1 MKRYLLSTFTIAAA
15 ALLVTSCNDEM
26 DNGLKTGDDGTVT
39 FTAQLPSEMGTRAF
53 ADGLTAKHLQ
63 YAVYEA
69 GQSTPLK
76 VFGDETTVVGEAE
89 MVDLKKSV
97 TLKLTSGK
105 SYDVIFWA
113 DATTDSPYTFN
124 PASQEVSVDY
134 SKVNN
139 NSDNCDAFFKKE
151 TITVSGNQSVD
162 VKLTRPFAQVNIGT
176 DDFDAAKASGLEVTQ
191 TEVVAKAFATLNLAT
206 GEVSDE
212 ADRTFTMKAIPTA
225 SDGEF
230 PVAGGYKYLSMDYLL
245 VGADKATV
253 DVAFN
258 YGGPQSRTFTNVPV
272 QRNYRTN
279 IYGSLL
285 TNTTDFNV
293 VIEPAFSGE
302 FAHEVV
308 SVSTFAALKAAATAG
323 GDVKLES
330 AIDFTQVVTVDN
342 NKTLTVDLNKQ
353 NVANAADLWDNPS
366 VPNSWSLFSVRGT
379 DSKLT
384 LSGDGDVIAKANDC
398 YAIDV
403 QGGGHLVIEG
413 GHYNGNIHAV
423 YVLEGV
429 AEIKGGTFEVQQK
442 YPDAEKADEFVL
454 NCLDE
459 NRKNG
464 TAKIIVT
471 GGTFIGFNPG
481 DCKAEGNG
489 TNFVAPGYASIPN
502 GTAADGRTIWKVV
515 PTVEATT
522 EAELEGSFKRG
533 SVTAISSNISTAT
546 ITTCHSKSNLV
557 FKNGSVLKLEPTET
571 GSLYTLSVRKN
582 SNLTISGNGSII
594 APVLINPNPTTSQ
607 AAAIEVGVQAN
618 SGTVNIYDNV
628 TLEGNSG
635 AAGSYALRLVNGTA
649 NIYGGHFKT
658 AGGLNGDSEC
668 IYLQSIKPYREA
680 YRQCNL
686 NIYGGVFETTGD
698 AKYLIN
704 CKDEP
709 YKDGKC
715 AIKIM
720 GGIFVG
726 FNPADNTAEGAHTNF
741 VASGYKSVETTYN
754 GKQAWKVVKE

>member
-26 DNGLKTGDDGTVT
+26 DNGLKTGDEGTVT

-89 MVDLKKSV
+89 MNNLKQTVS
-97 TLKLTSGK
+97 LKLTTGK
-105 SYDVIFWA
+105 TYDVIFWA
-113 DATTDSPYTFN
+113 ADNSAKKPYTFDPLTQTVKIKYTN
-124 PASQEVSVDY
+124 VY
-134 SKVNN
+134 SNN
-139 NSDNCDAFFKKE
+139 DICDAFFKKE
-151 TITVSGNQSVD
+151 TITVSGNQNVD

-176 DDFDAAKASGLEVTQ
+176 DDFDAATIAGLNLTQ
-191 TEVVAKAFATLNLAT
+191 TQVKATAGDILNLAT
-206 GEVSDE
+206 GKMEGTE
-212 ADRTFTMKAIPTA
+212 ATRTFKMKAIPTA
-225 SDGEF
+225 DDGAF
-230 PVAGGYKYLSMDYLL
+230 PVAGYKYLLMAYIPISDT
-245 VGADKATV
+245 KETV
-253 DVAFN
+253 DMTFGYN
-258 YGGPQSRTFTNVPV
+258 GKSTFRSFTNVPL

-285 TNTTDFNV
+285 TNSVDFNV

-308 SVSTFAALKAAATAG
+308 SASTFAALKAAVANG
-323 GDVKLES
+323 QS
-330 AIDFTQVVTVDN
+330 VDAE
-342 NKTLTVDLNKQ
+342 KTLVLSGGQSETLNLGDLSISNK
-353 NVANAADLWDNPS
+353 NNIWS
-366 VPNSWSLFSVRGT
+366 VSDSDWSLLSVREN
-379 DSKLT
+379 SSLT
-384 LSGDGDVIAKANDC
+384 ITSGAYIAKANDC
-398 YAIDV
+398 YAVDV
-403 QGGGHLVIEG
+403 QDGGHLVIED
-413 GHYNGNIHAV
+413 GHFNGNVHAV
-423 YVLEGV
+423 YVYEGV

-442 YPDAEKADEFVL
+442 YSDADKADEFVL
-454 NCLDE
+454 NCYDA

-522 EAELEGSFKRG
+522 GAELEGSFKRG
-533 SVTAISSNISTAT
+533 SVTTIGTNISAT
-546 ITTCHSKSNLV
+546 ETIVCKTKSNLV
-557 FKNGSVLKLEPTET
+557 LKNGSVLKVEPTRIAQN
-571 GSLYTLSVRKN
+571 YTLGAHGG
-582 SNLTISGNGSII
+582 SNLSISGNGSII
-594 APVLINPNPTTSQ
+594 APVLPNPTTSQ
-607 AAAIEVGVQAN
+607 ASAIEVGSASK

-628 TLEGNSG
+628 TFEGNSG
-635 AAGSYALRLVNGTA
+635 AAGSYALRLINGTA

-658 AGGLNGDSEC
+658 AGGSSGNAEC
-668 IYLQSIKPYREA
+668 IYVQSAQPSRGAA
-680 YRQCNL
+680 YNQCNL

-741 VASGYKSVETTYN
+741 VAPGYKSVETTYN

>member
-26 DNGLKTGDDGTVT
+26 DNGLKTGDEGTVT

-89 MVDLKKSV
+89 MVNLKKSV

-206 GEVSDE
+206 GEVADE

-293 VIEPAFSGE
+293 VIEPAFATTNYNLGALYTASQIGGAVTLSDNVD
-302 FAHEVV
+302 FDRTIAVQPGKTM
-308 SVSTFAALKAAATAG
+308 SVNLNGKT
-323 GDVKLES
+323 VKN
-330 AIDFTQVVTVDN
+330 TT
-342 NKTLTVDLNKQ
+342 
-353 NVANAADLWDNPS
+353 DLWENPS

-423 YVLEGV
+423 YVTEGV

-459 NRKNG
+459 NYKNG

-489 TNFVAPGYASIPN
+489 TNFVAPGYASIAN

-515 PTVEATT
+515 PAVEATT

-546 ITTCHSKSNLV
+546 ITTCNSKSNLV

-571 GSLYTLSVRKN
+571 GDLYTLSVRKN

-594 APVLINPNPTTSQ
+594 APVLISPNPTTSQ
-607 AAAIEVGVQAN
+607 AAAIEVGVQAY
-618 SGTVNIYDNV
+618 SGIVNIYDNV

-668 IYLQSIKPYREA
+668 IYLQSIKPWRGT

-686 NIYGGVFETTGD
+686 NIYGGIFETTGD

>member
-26 DNGLKTGDDGTVT
+26 DNGLKTGDEGTVT

-69 GQSTPLK
+69 GQSTPLP

-89 MVDLKKSV
+89 MNNLKQTVS
-97 TLKLTSGK
+97 LKLTTGK
-105 SYDVIFWA
+105 TYDVVFWA

-258 YGGPQSRTFTNVPV
+258 YGGPQNRTFTNVPV

-293 VIEPAFSGE
+293 VIEPAFATTNYNLGALYTASQIGGAVTLSDNVD
-302 FAHEVV
+302 FDRTIAVQPGKTM
-308 SVSTFAALKAAATAG
+308 SVNLNGKT
-323 GDVKLES
+323 VKN
-330 AIDFTQVVTVDN
+330 TT
-342 NKTLTVDLNKQ
+342 
-353 NVANAADLWDNPS
+353 DLWENPS

-423 YVLEGV
+423 YVTEGV

-459 NRKNG
+459 NYKNG

-489 TNFVAPGYASIPN
+489 TNFVAPGYASIAN

-515 PTVEATT
+515 PAVEATT

-533 SVTAISSNISTAT
+533 SVTAISSNINTAT

-594 APVLINPNPTTSQ
+594 APVLISPNPTTSQ
-607 AAAIEVGVQAN
+607 AAAIEVGVQAY
-618 SGTVNIYDNV
+618 SGIVNIYDNV

-668 IYLQSIKPYREA
+668 IYLQSIKPWRGT

-686 NIYGGVFETTGD
+686 NIYGGIFETTGD

>member
-26 DNGLKTGDDGTVT
+26 DNGLKTGDEGTVT

-69 GQSTPLK
+69 GQSTPLP

-89 MVDLKKSV
+89 MNNLKQTVS
-97 TLKLTSGK
+97 LKLTTGK
-105 SYDVIFWA
+105 TYDVIFWA

-206 GEVSDE
+206 GEVADE

-293 VIEPAFSGE
+293 VIEPAFATTNYNLGALYTASQIGGAVTLSDNVD
-302 FAHEVV
+302 FDRTIAVQPGKTM
-308 SVSTFAALKAAATAG
+308 SVNLNGKT
-323 GDVKLES
+323 VKN
-330 AIDFTQVVTVDN
+330 TT
-342 NKTLTVDLNKQ
+342 
-353 NVANAADLWDNPS
+353 DLWENPS

-454 NCLDE
+454 NCYDA
-459 NRKNG
+459 NRENG

-489 TNFVAPGYASIPN
+489 TNFVAPGYASIAD

-515 PTVEATT
+515 PAVEATT

-594 APVLINPNPTTSQ
+594 APVLISPNPTTSQ
-607 AAAIEVGVQAN
+607 AAAIEVGVQAY
-618 SGTVNIYDNV
+618 SGIVNIYDNV

-668 IYLQSIKPYREA
+668 IYLQSIKPWRGT

-686 NIYGGVFETTGD
+686 NIYGGIFETTGD

-741 VASGYKSVETTYN
+741 VAPGYKSVETTYN

>member
-89 MVDLKKSV
+89 MVNLKKSV

-206 GEVSDE
+206 GKVSDE
-212 ADRTFTMKAIPTA
+212 ADRTFTMKAIPTT

-258 YGGPQSRTFTNVPV
+258 YGGPQNRTFTNVPV

-353 NVANAADLWDNPS
+353 NVANAADLWDKTPDQ
-366 VPNSWSLFSVRGT
+366 WSLFSVRRGST
-379 DSKLT
+379 MT
-384 LSGDGDVIAKANDC
+384 LKGDGEVIAKANDC
-398 YAIDV
+398 YAVDV
-403 QGGGHLVIEG
+403 QDGGHLVIEG

-423 YVLEGV
+423 YVQKGT

-442 YPDAEKADEFVL
+442 YSAEDPDEYVL
-454 NCLDE
+454 NCYDA
-459 NRKNG
+459 NYING
-464 TAKIIVT
+464 TAKIIVS

-481 DCKAEGNG
+481 NCKAEDKNG
-489 TNFVAPGYASIPN
+489 TNFLAPGYASVAD
-502 GTAADGRTIWKVV
+502 GTTADGRVIYKVIQA
-515 PTVEATT
+515 PTTRSEIIN
-522 EAELEGSFKRG
+522 LLSKDGGSICIGSDYEGGAYLSKDG
-533 SVTAISSNISTAT
+533 VTASFAISNNAVVTPLQKKSQRSTFNIDGTNLNLFGNGKILGPCNVTDSDEGAIWVQGGSTL
-546 ITTCHSKSNLV
+546 N
-557 FKNGSVLKLEPTET
+557 
-571 GSLYTLSVRKN
+571 
-582 SNLTISGNGSII
+582 ISGNLSI
-594 APVLINPNPTTSQ
+594 
-607 AAAIEVGVQAN
+607 EG
-618 SGTVNIYDNV
+618 GTGGHLNACVIIF
-628 TLEGNSG
+628 
-635 AAGSYALRLVNGTA
+635 NGTT
-649 NIYGGHFKT
+649 NIQNGYFHSSIDK
-658 AGGLNGDSEC
+658 NGDSNPC
-668 IYLQSIKPYREA
+668 IILAPIKSPTVTGYSK
-680 YRQCNL
+680 L
-686 NIYGGVFETTGD
+686 NIYGGVFEADGD
-698 AKYLIN
+698 AKFVIN
-704 CKDEP
+704 CQDEDKDRCTV
-709 YKDGKC
+709 KV
-715 AIKIM
+715 M
-720 GGIFVG
+720 GGTFVG
-726 FNPADNTAEGAHTNF
+726 FNPADNTADGAHTNY
-741 VASGYKSVETTYN
+741 VATGYKSVETTYN
-754 GKQAWKVVKE
+754 GKQAWKVVRE

>member
-26 DNGLKTGDDGTVT
+26 DNGLKTGDEGTVT

-89 MVDLKKSV
+89 MVNLKKSV

-206 GEVSDE
+206 GEVADE

-285 TNTTDFNV
+285 TNTTDFNA
-293 VIEPAFSGE
+293 VIEPAFATTNYNLGALYTASQIGGAVTLSDNVD
-302 FAHEVV
+302 FDRTIAVQPGKTM
-308 SVSTFAALKAAATAG
+308 SVNLNGKT
-323 GDVKLES
+323 VKN
-330 AIDFTQVVTVDN
+330 TT
-342 NKTLTVDLNKQ
+342 
-353 NVANAADLWDNPS
+353 DLWENPS

-423 YVLEGV
+423 YVTEGI

-459 NRKNG
+459 NYKNG

-489 TNFVAPGYASIPN
+489 TNFVAPGYASIAN

-515 PTVEATT
+515 PAVEATT

-571 GSLYTLSVRKN
+571 GDLYTLSVRKN

-594 APVLINPNPTTSQ
+594 APVLISPNPTTSQ
-607 AAAIEVGVQAN
+607 AAAIEVGVQAY
-618 SGTVNIYDNV
+618 SGIVNIYDNV

-668 IYLQSIKPYREA
+668 IYLQSIKPWRGT

-686 NIYGGVFETTGD
+686 NIYGGIFETTGD

>member
-26 DNGLKTGDDGTVT
+26 DNGLKTGDEGTVT

-89 MVDLKKSV
+89 MVNLKKSV

-124 PASQEVSVDY
+124 PASREVSVDY

-206 GEVSDE
+206 GEVADE

-258 YGGPQSRTFTNVPV
+258 YGGPQNRTFTNVPV

-330 AIDFTQVVTVDN
+330 AIDFTQAVTVDN

-353 NVANAADLWDNPS
+353 NVANATDLWDKTPDQ
-366 VPNSWSLFSVRGT
+366 WSLFSVRRGST
-379 DSKLT
+379 LT
-384 LSGDGDVIAKANDC
+384 LKGDGEVIAKANDC
-398 YAIDV
+398 YAVDV
-403 QGGGHLVIEG
+403 QDGGHLVIEG

-423 YVLEGV
+423 YVEEGV

-454 NCLDE
+454 NCYDA
-459 NRKNG
+459 NRRNG

-489 TNFVAPGYASIPN
+489 TNFVAPGYASVCESK
-502 GTAADGRTIWKVV
+502 TADGREIWKVIPV
-515 PTVEATT
+515 TRNNIIA
-522 EAELEGSFKRG
+522 ALEKQGAK
-533 SVTAISSNISTAT
+533 VCISNDYQGGAYLSKDDITSTLMLNKAT
-546 ITTCHSKSNLV
+546 ITPIPNKMSTINIEGTNLNVTGTGKFVGPSNSYTTTGAFWVQHSNTLNIDGNISVESGTNSDFNACVIV
-557 FKNGSVLKLEPTET
+557 FN
-571 GSLYTLSVRKN
+571 
-582 SNLTISGNGSII
+582 
-594 APVLINPNPTTSQ
+594 
-607 AAAIEVGVQAN
+607 
-618 SGTVNIYDNV
+618 GTVNISNGYFHSSVSKD
-628 TLEGNSG
+628 
-635 AAGSYALRLVNGTA
+635 GS
-649 NIYGGHFKT
+649 
-658 AGGLNGDSEC
+658 SSPC
-668 IYLQSIKPYREA
+668 IYLFGNTGVA
-680 YRQCNL
+680 YA
-686 NIYGGVFETTGD
+686 NITGGVFEADGD
-698 AKYLIN
+698 AMFIIN
-704 CKDEP
+704 CDDTNKSRCHV
-709 YKDGKC
+709 KV
-715 AIKIM
+715 M
-720 GGIFVG
+720 GGTFVG
-726 FNPADNTAEGAHTNF
+726 FNPADNTADGAHTNY
-741 VASGYKSVETTYN
+741 VAPGYKSVETTYN

>member
-26 DNGLKTGDDGTVT
+26 DNGLKTGDEGTVT

-89 MVDLKKSV
+89 MVNLKKSV

-206 GEVSDE
+206 GEVADE

-258 YGGPQSRTFTNVPV
+258 YGGPQNRTFTNVPV

-293 VIEPAFSGE
+293 VIEPAFATTNYNLGALYTASQIGGAVTLSDNVD
-302 FAHEVV
+302 FDRTIAVQPGKTM
-308 SVSTFAALKAAATAG
+308 SVNLNGKT
-323 GDVKLES
+323 VKN
-330 AIDFTQVVTVDN
+330 TT
-342 NKTLTVDLNKQ
+342 
-353 NVANAADLWDNPS
+353 DLWENPS

-398 YAIDV
+398 YAVDV
-403 QGGGHLVIEG
+403 QDGGHLVIED
-413 GHYNGNIHAV
+413 GHFNGNIHAV

-442 YPDAEKADEFVL
+442 YSDADKADEFVL
-454 NCLDE
+454 NCYDA
-459 NRKNG
+459 NRENG

-515 PTVEATT
+515 PAVEATT
-522 EAELEGSFKRG
+522 GAELEGSFKRG
-533 SVTAISSNISTAT
+533 SVTTIGTNISAT
-546 ITTCHSKSNLV
+546 ETIVCKTKSNLV
-557 FKNGSVLKLEPTET
+557 LKNGSVLKVEPTRNAQNH
-571 GSLYTLSVRKN
+571 TLGAYGG
-582 SNLTISGNGSII
+582 SNLSISGNGSII

-607 AAAIEVGVQAN
+607 ASAIEVGSPSK

-628 TLEGNSG
+628 TFEGNSG
-635 AAGSYALRLVNGTA
+635 AAGSYALRLINGTA

-658 AGGLNGDSEC
+658 AGGSSGNAEC
-668 IYLQSIKPYREA
+668 IYVQSSQPSRGAA

-741 VASGYKSVETTYN
+741 VAPGYKSVETTYN

>member
-1 MKRYLLSTFTIAAA
+1 MKRYLLSSFTIAAA

-26 DNGLKTGDDGTVT
+26 DNGLKTGDEGTVT

-89 MVDLKKSV
+89 MVNLKKSV

-176 DDFDAAKASGLEVTQ
+176 DDFDAAKASGLELTQ

-206 GEVSDE
+206 GEVADE

-293 VIEPAFSGE
+293 VIEPAFATTNYNLGALYTASQIGGAVTLSDNVD
-302 FAHEVV
+302 FDRTIAVQPGKTM
-308 SVSTFAALKAAATAG
+308 SVNLNGKT
-323 GDVKLES
+323 VKN
-330 AIDFTQVVTVDN
+330 TT
-342 NKTLTVDLNKQ
+342 
-353 NVANAADLWDNPS
+353 DLWENPS
-366 VPNSWSLFSVRGT
+366 VPNSWSLFSVRGA

-384 LSGDGDVIAKANDC
+384 LSGDGEVIAKANDC
-398 YAIDV
+398 YAVDV
-403 QGGGHLVIEG
+403 QDGGHLVIED
-413 GHYNGNIHAV
+413 GHFNGNIHAV

-429 AEIKGGTFEVQQK
+429 AEIKGGIFEVQQK

-454 NCLDE
+454 NCYDA
-459 NRKNG
+459 NRENG

-489 TNFVAPGYASIPN
+489 TNFVAPGYASIAN
-502 GTAADGRTIWKVV
+502 GTTADGRTIWKVV
-515 PTVEATT
+515 PAVEATT

-571 GSLYTLSVRKN
+571 GDLYTLSVRKN

-594 APVLINPNPTTSQ
+594 APVLISPNPTTSQ
-607 AAAIEVGVQAN
+607 AAAIEVGVQAY
-618 SGTVNIYDNV
+618 SGIVNIYDNV

-668 IYLQSIKPYREA
+668 IYLQSIKPWRGT

-686 NIYGGVFETTGD
+686 NIYGGIFETTGD

>member
-26 DNGLKTGDDGTVT
+26 DNGLKTGDEGTVT

-69 GQSTPLK
+69 GQSTPLP

-89 MVDLKKSV
+89 MVNLKKSV

-124 PASQEVSVDY
+124 PASQKVSVDY

-253 DVAFN
+253 DVVFN
-258 YGGPQSRTFTNVPV
+258 YGGPQNRTFTNVPV

-285 TNTTDFNV
+285 TNSVDFNV

-353 NVANAADLWDNPS
+353 NVANAADLWDKTPDQ
-366 VPNSWSLFSVRGT
+366 WSLFSVRRGST
-379 DSKLT
+379 LT
-384 LSGDGDVIAKANDC
+384 LKGDGEVIAKANDC
-398 YAIDV
+398 YAVDV
-403 QGGGHLVIEG
+403 QDGGHLVIEG

-442 YPDAEKADEFVL
+442 YPDADKADEFVL
-454 NCLDE
+454 NCYDA
-459 NRKNG
+459 NRENG

-489 TNFVAPGYASIPN
+489 TNFVAPGYASVCESK
-502 GTAADGRTIWKVV
+502 TADGREIWKIIPV
-515 PTVEATT
+515 TRNNIIA
-522 EAELEGSFKRG
+522 ALEKQGAK
-533 SVTAISSNISTAT
+533 VCISNDYQGGAYLSKDDITSTLMLNKAT
-546 ITTCHSKSNLV
+546 IT
-557 FKNGSVLKLEPTET
+557 P
-571 GSLYTLSVRKN
+571 
-582 SNLTISGNGSII
+582 ISGNKST
-594 APVLINPNPTTSQ
+594 INIEGTNLNVTGTGKFVGPSNSYTTTG
-607 AAAIEVGVQAN
+607 AFWVQHSNTLNIDGNISVESGTN
-618 SGTVNIYDNV
+618 SDFNACVIVYNGTVNISNGYFHSSVSKD
-628 TLEGNSG
+628 
-635 AAGSYALRLVNGTA
+635 GS
-649 NIYGGHFKT
+649 
-658 AGGLNGDSEC
+658 SSPC
-668 IYLQSIKPYREA
+668 IYLFGNTGVA
-680 YRQCNL
+680 YA
-686 NIYGGVFETTGD
+686 NITGGVFEADGD
-698 AKYLIN
+698 AMFIIN
-704 CKDEP
+704 CDDTNKSRCHV
-709 YKDGKC
+709 KV
-715 AIKIM
+715 M
-720 GGIFVG
+720 GGTFVG
-726 FNPADNTAEGAHTNF
+726 FNPADNTADGAHTNY
-741 VASGYKSVETTYN
+741 VAPGYKSVETTYN

>member
-26 DNGLKTGDDGTVT
+26 DNGLKTGDEGTVT

-89 MVDLKKSV
+89 MVNLKKSV

-176 DDFDAAKASGLEVTQ
+176 DDFDAAKASRLEVTQ

-206 GEVSDE
+206 GKVSDE

-258 YGGPQSRTFTNVPV
+258 YGGPQNRTFTNVPV

-308 SVSTFAALKAAATAG
+308 SASTFAALKAAVANG
-323 GDVKLES
+323 QS
-330 AIDFTQVVTVDN
+330 VDAE
-342 NKTLTVDLNKQ
+342 KTLVLSGGQSETLNLGDLSISNK
-353 NVANAADLWDNPS
+353 NNIWSDSDS
-366 VPNSWSLFSVRGT
+366 DWSLLSVREN
-379 DSKLT
+379 SSLT
-384 LSGDGDVIAKANDC
+384 ITSGAYIAKANDC
-398 YAIDV
+398 FAVDV
-403 QGGGHLVIEG
+403 QDGGHLVIED
-413 GHYNGNIHAV
+413 GHFNGNVHAV
-423 YVLEGV
+423 YVYEGV

-442 YPDAEKADEFVL
+442 YSDAEKADEFVL
-454 NCLDE
+454 NCYDA

-515 PTVEATT
+515 PAVEATT
-522 EAELEGSFKRG
+522 AEGLETALTTRG
-533 SVTAISSNISTAT
+533 KIVALGQDLEYASVISPARSTSLVMKNGA
-546 ITTCHSKSNLV
+546 V
-557 FKNGSVLKLEPTET
+557 FKSTNDDSNNINTLLSISET
-571 GSLYTLSVRKN
+571 GVK
-582 SNLTISGNGSII
+582 ISGNGTLEA
-594 APVLINPNPTTSQ
+594 APNRPNHTS
-607 AAAIEVGVQAN
+607 AVIEVRNGGSVDIYGNLTFDAKGGSKAN
-618 SGTVNIYDNV
+618 NAI
-628 TLEGNSG
+628 
-635 AAGSYALRLVNGTA
+635 RIFKGTA
-649 NIYGGHFKT
+649 NIHSGYFHTVGGSPKE
-658 AGGLNGDSEC
+658 NSSEC
-668 IYLQSIKPYREA
+668 ILIGYYNTDC
-680 YRQCNL
+680 YL
-686 NIYGGVFETTGD
+686 NITGGIFESDGD
-698 AKYLIN
+698 ATYLIN
-704 CKDEP
+704 CMDD
-709 YKDGKC
+709 YKKRC
-715 AIKIM
+715 HVKVM
-720 GGIFVG
+720 GGTFVG
-726 FNPADNTAEGAHTNF
+726 FNPADNTADGAHTNY
-741 VASGYKSVETTYN
+741 VAPGYKSVETTYN

>member
-26 DNGLKTGDDGTVT
+26 DNGLKTGDEGTVT

-89 MVDLKKSV
+89 MVNLKKSV

-124 PASQEVSVDY
+124 PASREVSVDY

-206 GEVSDE
+206 GEVADE

-258 YGGPQSRTFTNVPV
+258 YGGPQNRTFTNVPV

-293 VIEPAFSGE
+293 VIEPAFATTNYNLGALYTASQIGGAVTLSDNVD
-302 FAHEVV
+302 FDRTIAVQPGKTM
-308 SVSTFAALKAAATAG
+308 SVNLNGKT
-323 GDVKLES
+323 VKN
-330 AIDFTQVVTVDN
+330 TT
-342 NKTLTVDLNKQ
+342 
-353 NVANAADLWDNPS
+353 DLWENPS

-384 LSGDGDVIAKANDC
+384 LSCDGEVIAKANDC
-398 YAIDV
+398 YAVDV
-403 QGGGHLVIEG
+403 QDGGHLVIEG

-423 YVLEGV
+423 YVQKGT

-442 YPDAEKADEFVL
+442 YSAEDPDEYVL
-454 NCLDE
+454 NCYDA
-459 NRKNG
+459 NYING
-464 TAKIIVT
+464 TAKIIVS

-481 DCKAEGNG
+481 NCKAEDKNG
-489 TNFVAPGYASIPN
+489 TNFLAPGYASVAD
-502 GTAADGRTIWKVV
+502 GTTADGRVIYKVIQA
-515 PTVEATT
+515 PTTRSEIIN
-522 EAELEGSFKRG
+522 LLSKDGGSICIGSDYEGGAYLSKDG
-533 SVTAISSNISTAT
+533 VTASFAISNNAVVTPLQKKSQRSTFNIDGTNLNLFGNGKILGPCNVTDSDEGAIWVQGGSTL
-546 ITTCHSKSNLV
+546 N
-557 FKNGSVLKLEPTET
+557 
-571 GSLYTLSVRKN
+571 
-582 SNLTISGNGSII
+582 ISGNLSI
-594 APVLINPNPTTSQ
+594 
-607 AAAIEVGVQAN
+607 EG
-618 SGTVNIYDNV
+618 GTGGHLNACVIIF
-628 TLEGNSG
+628 
-635 AAGSYALRLVNGTA
+635 NGTT
-649 NIYGGHFKT
+649 NIQNGYFHSSIDK
-658 AGGLNGDSEC
+658 NGDSNPC
-668 IYLQSIKPYREA
+668 IILAPIKSPTVTGYSK
-680 YRQCNL
+680 L
-686 NIYGGVFETTGD
+686 NIYGGVFEADGD
-698 AKYLIN
+698 AKFVIN
-704 CKDEP
+704 CQDEDKDRCTV
-709 YKDGKC
+709 KV
-715 AIKIM
+715 M

-726 FNPADNTAEGAHTNF
+726 FNPADNTADGAHTNY
-741 VASGYKSVETTYN
+741 VATGYKSVETTYN
-754 GKQAWKVVKE
+754 GKQAWKVVRE

>member
-26 DNGLKTGDDGTVT
+26 DNGLKTGDEGTVT

-69 GQSTPLK
+69 GQSTPLP

-89 MVDLKKSV
+89 MNNLKQTVS
-97 TLKLTSGK
+97 LKLTTGK
-105 SYDVIFWA
+105 TYDVIFWA
-113 DATTDSPYTFN
+113 ADNSAKKPYTFDPLTQTVKITYTN
-124 PASQEVSVDY
+124 VY
-134 SKVNN
+134 SNN
-139 NSDNCDAFFKKE
+139 DICDAFFKKE
-151 TITVSGNQSVD
+151 TITVSGNQNVD

-176 DDFDAAKASGLEVTQ
+176 DDFDAATIAGLNLTQ
-191 TEVVAKAFATLNLAT
+191 TQVKATAGDILNLAT
-206 GEVSDE
+206 GKMEGTE
-212 ADRTFTMKAIPTA
+212 ATRTFKMKAIPTA
-225 SDGEF
+225 DDGAF
-230 PVAGGYKYLSMDYLL
+230 PVAGYKYLLMAYIPISDT
-245 VGADKATV
+245 KETV
-253 DVAFN
+253 DMTFGYN
-258 YGGPQSRTFTNVPV
+258 GKSTFRSFTNVPL

-285 TNTTDFNV
+285 TNSVDFNV

-308 SVSTFAALKAAATAG
+308 SASTFAALKAAVANG
-323 GDVKLES
+323 QS
-330 AIDFTQVVTVDN
+330 VDAE
-342 NKTLTVDLNKQ
+342 KTLVLSGGQSETLNLGDLSISNK
-353 NVANAADLWDNPS
+353 NDIWSDS
-366 VPNSWSLFSVRGT
+366 DWSLLSVREN
-379 DSKLT
+379 SSLT
-384 LSGDGDVIAKANDC
+384 ITSGAYIAKANDC
-398 YAIDV
+398 YAVDV
-403 QGGGHLVIEG
+403 QDGGHLVIED

-423 YVLEGV
+423 YVEEGT

-442 YPDAEKADEFVL
+442 YPDADKADEFVL
-454 NCLDE
+454 NCYDA

-533 SVTAISSNISTAT
+533 SVTAISSNINTAT

-571 GSLYTLSVRKN
+571 GSLYTLSVRQN

-607 AAAIEVGVQAN
+607 AAAIEVGVQAY

-658 AGGLNGDSEC
+658 AGGSNGDSEC
-668 IYLQSIKPYREA
+668 IYLQSIKPWNGT

-741 VASGYKSVETTYN
+741 VAPGYKSVETTYN

>member
-26 DNGLKTGDDGTVT
+26 DNGLKTGDEGTVT

-89 MVDLKKSV
+89 MDNLKQTVS
-97 TLKLTSGK
+97 LKLTTGK
-105 SYDVIFWA
+105 TYDVIFWA

-124 PASQEVSVDY
+124 PASREVSVDY

-206 GEVSDE
+206 GEVADE

-293 VIEPAFSGE
+293 VIEPAFATTNYNLGALYTASQIGGAVTLSDNVD
-302 FAHEVV
+302 FDRTIAVQPGKTM
-308 SVSTFAALKAAATAG
+308 SVNLNGKT
-323 GDVKLES
+323 VKN
-330 AIDFTQVVTVDN
+330 TT
-342 NKTLTVDLNKQ
+342 
-353 NVANAADLWDNPS
+353 DLWENPS

-403 QGGGHLVIEG
+403 QGGGHLVIED
-413 GHYNGNIHAV
+413 GHFNGNIHAV

-454 NCLDE
+454 NCYDA
-459 NRKNG
+459 NRENG

-489 TNFVAPGYASIPN
+489 TNFVASGYASIPN

-515 PTVEATT
+515 PAVEATT
-522 EAELEGSFKRG
+522 GAELEGSFKRG
-533 SVTAISSNISTAT
+533 SVTTIGTNISAT
-546 ITTCHSKSNLV
+546 ETIVCKTKSNLV
-557 FKNGSVLKLEPTET
+557 LKNGSVLKVEPTRNAQN
-571 GSLYTLSVRKN
+571 YTLGAYGG
-582 SNLTISGNGSII
+582 SNLSISGNGSII
-594 APVLINPNPTTSQ
+594 APILINPNPTTSQ
-607 AAAIEVGVQAN
+607 ASAIEVGSASK

-628 TLEGNSG
+628 TFEGNSG
-635 AAGSYALRLVNGTA
+635 AAGSYALRLINGTA

-658 AGGLNGDSEC
+658 AGGSSGNAEC
-668 IYLQSIKPYREA
+668 IYVQSAQPSRGAA

-741 VASGYKSVETTYN
+741 VAPGYKSVETTYN

>member
-26 DNGLKTGDDGTVT
+26 DNGLKTGDEGTVT

-89 MVDLKKSV
+89 MNNLKQTVS
-97 TLKLTSGK
+97 LKLTTGK
-105 SYDVIFWA
+105 TYDVIFWA

-206 GEVSDE
+206 GKVSDE

-293 VIEPAFSGE
+293 VIEPAFATTNYNLGALYTASQIGGAVTLSDNVD
-302 FAHEVV
+302 FDRTIAVQPGKTM
-308 SVSTFAALKAAATAG
+308 SVNLNGKT
-323 GDVKLES
+323 VKN
-330 AIDFTQVVTVDN
+330 TT
-342 NKTLTVDLNKQ
+342 
-353 NVANAADLWDNPS
+353 DLWENPS

-384 LSGDGDVIAKANDC
+384 LSGDGDVIAKVNDC
-398 YAIDV
+398 YAVDV
-403 QGGGHLVIEG
+403 QGGGHLVIDG

-423 YVLEGV
+423 YVTEGV

-459 NRKNG
+459 NYKNG

-489 TNFVAPGYASIPN
+489 TNFVAPGYASIAN
-502 GTAADGRTIWKVV
+502 GTTADGRTIWKVV
-515 PTVEATT
+515 SAVEATT
-522 EAELEGSFKRG
+522 ETELEGSFKSG

-594 APVLINPNPTTSQ
+594 APVLINPNPTKSQ
-607 AAAIEVGVQAN
+607 AAAIEVGVQAY
-618 SGTVNIYDNV
+618 SGIVNIYDNV

-668 IYLQSIKPYREA
+668 IYLQSIKPWRGT

-741 VASGYKSVETTYN
+741 VAPGYKSVETTYN
-754 GKQAWKVVKE
+754 DKQAWKVVKE

>member
-26 DNGLKTGDDGTVT
+26 DNGLKTGDEGTVT

-69 GQSTPLK
+69 GQSTPLP

-89 MVDLKKSV
+89 MNNLKQTVS
-97 TLKLTSGK
+97 LKLTTGK
-105 SYDVIFWA
+105 TYDVIFWA

-206 GEVSDE
+206 GKVADE

-293 VIEPAFSGE
+293 VIEPAFATTNYNLGALYTASQIGGAVTLSDNVD
-302 FAHEVV
+302 FDRTIAVQPGKTM
-308 SVSTFAALKAAATAG
+308 SVNLNGKT
-323 GDVKLES
+323 VKN
-330 AIDFTQVVTVDN
+330 TT
-342 NKTLTVDLNKQ
+342 
-353 NVANAADLWDNPS
+353 DLWENPS

-423 YVLEGV
+423 YVTEGV

-459 NRKNG
+459 NYKNG

-489 TNFVAPGYASIPN
+489 TNFVAPGYASIAN

-515 PTVEATT
+515 PAVEATT

-571 GSLYTLSVRKN
+571 GDLYTLSVRKN

-594 APVLINPNPTTSQ
+594 APVLISPNPTTSQ
-607 AAAIEVGVQAN
+607 AAAIEVGVQAY
-618 SGTVNIYDNV
+618 SGIVNIYDNV

-635 AAGSYALRLVNGTA
+635 AAGSYALKLVNGTA

-668 IYLQSIKPYREA
+668 IYLQSIKPWRGT

-741 VASGYKSVETTYN
+741 VAPGYKSVETTYN

>member
-26 DNGLKTGDDGTVT
+26 DNGLKTGDEGTVT

-89 MVDLKKSV
+89 MVNLKKSV

-206 GEVSDE
+206 GKVSDE

-230 PVAGGYKYLSMDYLL
+230 PVTGGYKYLSMDYLL

-293 VIEPAFSGE
+293 VIEPAFATTNYNLGALYTASQIGGAVTLSDNVD
-302 FAHEVV
+302 FDRTIAVQPGKTM
-308 SVSTFAALKAAATAG
+308 SVNLNGKT
-323 GDVKLES
+323 VKN
-330 AIDFTQVVTVDN
+330 TT
-342 NKTLTVDLNKQ
+342 
-353 NVANAADLWDNPS
+353 DLWENPS

-398 YAIDV
+398 YAVDV
-403 QGGGHLVIEG
+403 QGGGHLVIDG

-423 YVLEGV
+423 YVTEGV

-459 NRKNG
+459 NYKNG

-489 TNFVAPGYASIPN
+489 TNFVAPGYASIAN
-502 GTAADGRTIWKVV
+502 GTTADGRTIWKVV
-515 PTVEATT
+515 SAVEATT
-522 EAELEGSFKRG
+522 ETELEGSFKSG

-594 APVLINPNPTTSQ
+594 APVLINPNPTKSQ
-607 AAAIEVGVQAN
+607 AAAIEVGVQAY
-618 SGTVNIYDNV
+618 SGIVNIYDNV

-668 IYLQSIKPYREA
+668 IYLQSIKPWRGT

-726 FNPADNTAEGAHTNF
+726 FNPADNTAEGAHTDF
-741 VASGYKSVETTYN
+741 VAPGYKSVETTYN

>member
-1 MKRYLLSTFTIAAA
+1 MKRYLLSSFTIAAA

-26 DNGLKTGDDGTVT
+26 DNGLKTGDEGTVT

-89 MVDLKKSV
+89 MNNLKQTVS
-97 TLKLTSGK
+97 LKLTSGK

-124 PASQEVSVDY
+124 PTSQEVSVDY

-206 GEVSDE
+206 GKVSDE

-293 VIEPAFSGE
+293 VIEPAFATTNYNLGSLYTASQIGGAVTLSDNVD
-302 FAHEVV
+302 FDRTIAVQPGKTM
-308 SVSTFAALKAAATAG
+308 SVNLNGKT
-323 GDVKLES
+323 VKN
-330 AIDFTQVVTVDN
+330 TT
-342 NKTLTVDLNKQ
+342 
-353 NVANAADLWDNPS
+353 DLWENPS

-398 YAIDV
+398 YAVDV
-403 QGGGHLVIEG
+403 QDGGHLVIEG
-413 GHYNGNIHAV
+413 GHFNGNVHAV

-454 NCLDE
+454 NCYDA
-459 NRKNG
+459 NRENG

-515 PTVEATT
+515 PAVEATT
-522 EAELEGSFKRG
+522 GAELEGSFKRG
-533 SVTAISSNISTAT
+533 SVTTIGTNISAT
-546 ITTCHSKSNLV
+546 ETIVCKTKSNLV
-557 FKNGSVLKLEPTET
+557 LKNGSVLKVEPTRIAQN
-571 GSLYTLSVRKN
+571 YTLGAHGG
-582 SNLTISGNGSII
+582 SNLSISGNGSII
-594 APVLINPNPTTSQ
+594 APVLPDPTTYLAS
-607 AAAIEVGVQAN
+607 AIEVGSASK
-618 SGTVNIYDNV
+618 SGTVNIYGNV
-628 TLEGNSG
+628 TFEGNSG
-635 AAGSYALRLVNGTA
+635 AAGSYALRLINGTA

-658 AGGLNGDSEC
+658 AGGSSGNAEC
-668 IYLQSIKPYREA
+668 IYLQSSQPYRGAA
-680 YRQCNL
+680 YNQCNL

-704 CKDEP
+704 CLDKP

-741 VASGYKSVETTYN
+741 VAPGYKSVETTYN

>member
-26 DNGLKTGDDGTVT
+26 DNGLKTGDEGTVT

-89 MVDLKKSV
+89 MVNLKKSV

-293 VIEPAFSGE
+293 VIEPAFATTNYNLGALYTASQIGGAVTLSDNVD
-302 FAHEVV
+302 FDRTIAVQPGKTM
-308 SVSTFAALKAAATAG
+308 SVNLNGKT
-323 GDVKLES
+323 VKN
-330 AIDFTQVVTVDN
+330 TT
-342 NKTLTVDLNKQ
+342 
-353 NVANAADLWDNPS
+353 DLWENPS

-384 LSGDGDVIAKANDC
+384 LSGDGDVIAKVNDC
-398 YAIDV
+398 YAVDV
-403 QGGGHLVIEG
+403 QGGGHLVIDG

-423 YVLEGV
+423 YVTEGV

-459 NRKNG
+459 NYKNG

-489 TNFVAPGYASIPN
+489 TNFVAPGYASIAN
-502 GTAADGRTIWKVV
+502 GTTADGRTIWKVV
-515 PTVEATT
+515 SAVEATT
-522 EAELEGSFKRG
+522 ETELEGSFKSG

-594 APVLINPNPTTSQ
+594 APVLINPNPTKSQ
-607 AAAIEVGVQAN
+607 AAAIEVGVQAY
-618 SGTVNIYDNV
+618 SGIVNIYDNV

-668 IYLQSIKPYREA
+668 IYLQSIKPYRGT

-741 VASGYKSVETTYN
+741 VAPGYKSVETTYN

>member
-26 DNGLKTGDDGTVT
+26 DNGLKTGDEGTVT

-76 VFGDETTVVGEAE
+76 VFGDETTVVEEAE
-89 MVDLKKSV
+89 MVNLKKSV

-206 GEVSDE
+206 GKVSDE

-230 PVAGGYKYLSMDYLL
+230 PVTGGYKYLSMDYLL

-293 VIEPAFSGE
+293 VIEPAFATTNYNLGALYTASQIGGAVTLSDNVD
-302 FAHEVV
+302 FDRTIAVQPGKTM
-308 SVSTFAALKAAATAG
+308 SVNLNGKT
-323 GDVKLES
+323 VKN
-330 AIDFTQVVTVDN
+330 TT
-342 NKTLTVDLNKQ
+342 
-353 NVANAADLWDNPS
+353 DLWENPS

-398 YAIDV
+398 YAVDV
-403 QGGGHLVIEG
+403 QGGGHLVIDG

-423 YVLEGV
+423 YVTEGV

-459 NRKNG
+459 NYKNG

-489 TNFVAPGYASIPN
+489 TNFVAPGYASIAN
-502 GTAADGRTIWKVV
+502 GTTADGRTIWKVV
-515 PTVEATT
+515 SAVEATT
-522 EAELEGSFKRG
+522 ETELEGSFKSG

-594 APVLINPNPTTSQ
+594 APVLINPNPTKSQ
-607 AAAIEVGVQAN
+607 AAAIEVGVQAY
-618 SGTVNIYDNV
+618 SGIVNIYDNV

-668 IYLQSIKPYREA
+668 IYLQSIKPWRGT

-741 VASGYKSVETTYN
+741 VAPGYKSVETTYN

>member
-26 DNGLKTGDDGTVT
+26 DNGLKTGDEGTVT

-76 VFGDETTVVGEAE
+76 VFGDETTVMGEAE
-89 MVDLKKSV
+89 MVNLKKSV

-206 GEVSDE
+206 GKVSDE

-258 YGGPQSRTFTNVPV
+258 YGGPQNRTFTNVPV

-308 SVSTFAALKAAATAG
+308 SISTFAALKAAATAG

-330 AIDFTQVVTVDN
+330 AIDFTQAVTVDN

-353 NVANAADLWDNPS
+353 DVANATDLWDKTPDQ
-366 VPNSWSLFSVRGT
+366 WSLFSVRRGST
-379 DSKLT
+379 LT
-384 LSGDGDVIAKANDC
+384 LKGDGEVIAKANDC
-398 YAIDV
+398 YAVDV
-403 QGGGHLVIEG
+403 QDGGHLVIEG

-423 YVLEGV
+423 YVQKGT

-442 YPDAEKADEFVL
+442 YSAEDPNEYVL
-454 NCLDE
+454 NCYDA
-459 NRKNG
+459 NYING
-464 TAKIIVT
+464 TAKIIVS
-471 GGTFIGFNPG
+471 GDTFIGFNPG
-481 DCKAEGNG
+481 NCKAEDKNG
-489 TNFVAPGYASIPN
+489 TNFLAPGYASVAD
-502 GTAADGRTIWKVV
+502 GTTADGRVIYKVIQA
-515 PTVEATT
+515 PTTRSEIIN
-522 EAELEGSFKRG
+522 LLSKDGGSICIGSDYEGGAYLSKDGETASF
-533 SVTAISSNISTAT
+533 AISNNAVVTPLQKKSQRSTFNIDGTNLNLFGNGKILGPCNVTDSDEGAIWVQGGSTL
-546 ITTCHSKSNLV
+546 N
-557 FKNGSVLKLEPTET
+557 
-571 GSLYTLSVRKN
+571 
-582 SNLTISGNGSII
+582 ISGNLSI
-594 APVLINPNPTTSQ
+594 
-607 AAAIEVGVQAN
+607 EG
-618 SGTVNIYDNV
+618 GTGGHLNACVIIF
-628 TLEGNSG
+628 
-635 AAGSYALRLVNGTA
+635 NGTT
-649 NIYGGHFKT
+649 NIQNGYFHSSIDK
-658 AGGLNGDSEC
+658 NGDSNPC
-668 IYLQSIKPYREA
+668 IILAPIKSPTVTGYSK
-680 YRQCNL
+680 L
-686 NIYGGVFETTGD
+686 NIYGGVFEADGD
-698 AKYLIN
+698 AKFVIN
-704 CKDEP
+704 CQDEDKDRCTV
-709 YKDGKC
+709 KV
-715 AIKIM
+715 M
-720 GGIFVG
+720 GGTFVG
-726 FNPADNTAEGAHTNF
+726 FNPADNTADGAHTNY
-741 VASGYKSVETTYN
+741 VATGYKSVETTYN
-754 GKQAWKVVKE
+754 GKQAWKVVRE

>member
-26 DNGLKTGDDGTVT
+26 DNGLKTGDEGTVT

-89 MVDLKKSV
+89 MVNLKKSV

-206 GEVSDE
+206 GKVADE

-293 VIEPAFSGE
+293 VIEPAFATTNYNLGALYTASQIGGAVTLSDNVD
-302 FAHEVV
+302 FDRTIAVQPGKTM
-308 SVSTFAALKAAATAG
+308 SVNLNGKT
-323 GDVKLES
+323 VKN
-330 AIDFTQVVTVDN
+330 TT
-342 NKTLTVDLNKQ
+342 
-353 NVANAADLWDNPS
+353 DLWENPS

-384 LSGDGDVIAKANDC
+384 LSGDGDVIAKVNDC
-398 YAIDV
+398 YAVDV
-403 QGGGHLVIEG
+403 QGGGHLVIDG

-423 YVLEGV
+423 YVTEGV

-459 NRKNG
+459 NYKNG

-489 TNFVAPGYASIPN
+489 TNFVAPGYASIAN
-502 GTAADGRTIWKVV
+502 GTTADGRTIWKVV
-515 PTVEATT
+515 SAVEATT
-522 EAELEGSFKRG
+522 ETELEGSFKSG

-594 APVLINPNPTTSQ
+594 APVLINPNPTKSQ
-607 AAAIEVGVQAN
+607 AAAIEVGVQAY
-618 SGTVNIYDNV
+618 SGIVNIYDNV

-668 IYLQSIKPYREA
+668 IYLESIKPYRGT

-741 VASGYKSVETTYN
+741 VAPGYKSVETTYN

>member
-89 MVDLKKSV
+89 MVNLKKSV

-206 GEVSDE
+206 GEVADE

-258 YGGPQSRTFTNVPV
+258 YGGPQNRTFTNVPV

-308 SVSTFAALKAAATAG
+308 SISTFAALKAAATAG

-353 NVANAADLWDNPS
+353 NVANAADLWNES
-366 VPNSWSLFSVRGT
+366 TNQWSLFSVRRGST
-379 DSKLT
+379 LT
-384 LSGDGDVIAKANDC
+384 LKGDGEVIAKANDC
-398 YAIDV
+398 FAVDV
-403 QGGGHLVIEG
+403 QDGGHLVIEG

-423 YVLEGV
+423 YVQKGT

-442 YPDAEKADEFVL
+442 YSAEDPDEYVL
-454 NCLDE
+454 NCYDA
-459 NRKNG
+459 NYING
-464 TAKIIVT
+464 TAKIIVS

-481 DCKAEGNG
+481 NCKAEDKNG
-489 TNFVAPGYASIPN
+489 TNFLAPGYASVAD
-502 GTAADGRTIWKVV
+502 GTTADGRVIYKVIQA
-515 PTVEATT
+515 PTTRSEIIN
-522 EAELEGSFKRG
+522 LLSKDGGSICIGSDYEGGAYLSKDG
-533 SVTAISSNISTAT
+533 VTASFAISNNAVVTPLQKKSQRSTFNIDGTNLNLFGNGKILGPCNVTDSDEGAIWVQGGSTL
-546 ITTCHSKSNLV
+546 N
-557 FKNGSVLKLEPTET
+557 
-571 GSLYTLSVRKN
+571 
-582 SNLTISGNGSII
+582 ISGNLSI
-594 APVLINPNPTTSQ
+594 
-607 AAAIEVGVQAN
+607 EG
-618 SGTVNIYDNV
+618 GTGGHLNACVIIF
-628 TLEGNSG
+628 
-635 AAGSYALRLVNGTA
+635 NGTT
-649 NIYGGHFKT
+649 NIQNGYFHSSIDK
-658 AGGLNGDSEC
+658 NGDSNPC
-668 IYLQSIKPYREA
+668 IILAPIKSPTVTGYSK
-680 YRQCNL
+680 L
-686 NIYGGVFETTGD
+686 NIYGGVFEADGD
-698 AKYLIN
+698 AKFVIN
-704 CKDEP
+704 CQDED
-709 YKDGKC
+709 KNRCTVKV
-715 AIKIM
+715 M
-720 GGIFVG
+720 GGTFVG
-726 FNPADNTAEGAHTNF
+726 FNPADNTADGAHTNY
-741 VASGYKSVETTYN
+741 VAPGYKSVETTYN

>member
-26 DNGLKTGDDGTVT
+26 DNGLKTGDEGTVT

-89 MVDLKKSV
+89 MDNLKQTVS
-97 TLKLTSGK
+97 LKLTTGK
-105 SYDVIFWA
+105 TYDVIFWA
-113 DATTDSPYTFN
+113 ADNSAKKPYTFDPLTQTVKIKYTN
-124 PASQEVSVDY
+124 VY
-134 SKVNN
+134 SNN
-139 NSDNCDAFFKKE
+139 DICDAFFKKE
-151 TITVSGNQSVD
+151 TITVSGNQNVD

-176 DDFDAAKASGLEVTQ
+176 DDFDAATIAGLNLTQ
-191 TEVVAKAFATLNLAT
+191 TQVKATAGDILNLAT
-206 GEVSDE
+206 GKMEGTE
-212 ADRTFTMKAIPTA
+212 ATRTFKMKAIPTA
-225 SDGEF
+225 DDGAF
-230 PVAGGYKYLSMDYLL
+230 PVAGYKYLLMAYIPISDT
-245 VGADKATV
+245 KETV
-253 DVAFN
+253 DMTFGYN
-258 YGGPQSRTFTNVPV
+258 GKSTFRSFTNVPL

-285 TNTTDFNV
+285 TNSVDFNV

-308 SVSTFAALKAAATAG
+308 SASTFAALKAAVANG
-323 GDVKLES
+323 QS
-330 AIDFTQVVTVDN
+330 VDAE
-342 NKTLTVDLNKQ
+342 KTLVLSGGQSETLNLGDLSISNK
-353 NVANAADLWDNPS
+353 NNIWS
-366 VPNSWSLFSVRGT
+366 VSDSDWSLLSVREN
-379 DSKLT
+379 SSLT
-384 LSGDGDVIAKANDC
+384 ITSGAYIAKANDC
-398 YAIDV
+398 YAVDV
-403 QGGGHLVIEG
+403 QDGGHLVIED
-413 GHYNGNIHAV
+413 GHFNGNVHAV
-423 YVLEGV
+423 YVYEGV

-442 YPDAEKADEFVL
+442 YSDADKADEFVL
-454 NCLDE
+454 NCYDA
-459 NRKNG
+459 NRENG

-515 PTVEATT
+515 PAVEATT
-522 EAELEGSFKRG
+522 GAELEGSFKRG

-594 APVLINPNPTTSQ
+594 APVLISPNPTTSQ
-607 AAAIEVGVQAN
+607 AAAIEVGVQAY
-618 SGTVNIYDNV
+618 SGIVNIYDNV

-635 AAGSYALRLVNGTA
+635 AVGSYALRLVNGTA

-668 IYLQSIKPYREA
+668 IYLESIKPWGGT

-686 NIYGGVFETTGD
+686 NIFGGVFETTGD

-741 VASGYKSVETTYN
+741 VAPGYKSVETTYN

>member
-26 DNGLKTGDDGTVT
+26 DNGLKTGDEGTVT

-97 TLKLTSGK
+97 TLQLTSGK

-113 DATTDSPYTFN
+113 DATTDSPYTFD
-124 PASQEVSVDY
+124 PATQEVSVDY

-285 TNTTDFNV
+285 TNTT
-293 VIEPAFSGE
+293 
-302 FAHEVV
+302 
-308 SVSTFAALKAAATAG
+308 
-323 GDVKLES
+323 
-330 AIDFTQVVTVDN
+330 
-342 NKTLTVDLNKQ
+342 
-353 NVANAADLWDNPS
+353 
-366 VPNSWSLFSVRGT
+366 
-379 DSKLT
+379 
-384 LSGDGDVIAKANDC
+384 
-398 YAIDV
+398 
-403 QGGGHLVIEG
+403 
-413 GHYNGNIHAV
+413 
-423 YVLEGV
+423 
-429 AEIKGGTFEVQQK
+429 
-442 YPDAEKADEFVL
+442 
-454 NCLDE
+454 
-459 NRKNG
+459 
-464 TAKIIVT
+464 
-471 GGTFIGFNPG
+471 
-481 DCKAEGNG
+481 
-489 TNFVAPGYASIPN
+489 
-502 GTAADGRTIWKVV
+502 
-515 PTVEATT
+515 
-522 EAELEGSFKRG
+522 
-533 SVTAISSNISTAT
+533 
-546 ITTCHSKSNLV
+546 
-557 FKNGSVLKLEPTET
+557 
-571 GSLYTLSVRKN
+571 
-582 SNLTISGNGSII
+582 
-594 APVLINPNPTTSQ
+594 
-607 AAAIEVGVQAN
+607 
-618 SGTVNIYDNV
+618 
-628 TLEGNSG
+628 
-635 AAGSYALRLVNGTA
+635 
-649 NIYGGHFKT
+649 
-658 AGGLNGDSEC
+658 
-668 IYLQSIKPYREA
+668 
-680 YRQCNL
+680 
-686 NIYGGVFETTGD
+686 
-698 AKYLIN
+698 
-704 CKDEP
+704 
-709 YKDGKC
+709 
-715 AIKIM
+715 
-720 GGIFVG
+720 
-726 FNPADNTAEGAHTNF
+726 
-741 VASGYKSVETTYN
+741 
-754 GKQAWKVVKE
+754 

>member
-76 VFGDETTVVGEAE
+76 VFGDETTVMGEAE
-89 MVDLKKSV
+89 MNNLKQTVS
-97 TLKLTSGK
+97 LKLTTGK
-105 SYDVIFWA
+105 TYDVIFWA

-206 GEVSDE
+206 GKVADE

-293 VIEPAFSGE
+293 VIEPAFATTNYNLGALYTASQIGGAVTLSDNVD
-302 FAHEVV
+302 FDRTIAVQPGKTM
-308 SVSTFAALKAAATAG
+308 SVNLNGKT
-323 GDVKLES
+323 VKN
-330 AIDFTQVVTVDN
+330 TT
-342 NKTLTVDLNKQ
+342 
-353 NVANAADLWDNPS
+353 DLWENPS

-423 YVLEGV
+423 YVTEGV

-459 NRKNG
+459 NHKNG

-489 TNFVAPGYASIPN
+489 TNFVAPGYASIAN

-515 PTVEATT
+515 PAVEATT
-522 EAELEGSFKRG
+522 ETELEGSFKSG

-571 GSLYTLSVRKN
+571 GSLYTLSVRQN

-594 APVLINPNPTTSQ
+594 APVLINPNPTKSQ
-607 AAAIEVGVQAN
+607 AAAIEVGVQAY

-668 IYLQSIKPYREA
+668 IYLQSIKPWRGT

-704 CKDEP
+704 CQDEP

>member
-26 DNGLKTGDDGTVT
+26 DKGLKTGDEGTVT

-69 GQSTPLK
+69 GQSTPLP

-89 MVDLKKSV
+89 MNNLKQTVS
-97 TLKLTSGK
+97 LKLTTGK
-105 SYDVIFWA
+105 TYDVIFWA

-258 YGGPQSRTFTNVPV
+258 YGGPQNRTFTNVPV

-293 VIEPAFSGE
+293 VIEPAFATTNYNLGALYTASQIGGAVTLSDNVD
-302 FAHEVV
+302 FDRTIAVQPGKTM
-308 SVSTFAALKAAATAG
+308 SVNLNGKT
-323 GDVKLES
+323 VKN
-330 AIDFTQVVTVDN
+330 TT
-342 NKTLTVDLNKQ
+342 
-353 NVANAADLWDNPS
+353 DLWENPS

-423 YVLEGV
+423 YVTEGV

-459 NRKNG
+459 NYKNG

-489 TNFVAPGYASIPN
+489 TNFVAPGYASIAN

-515 PTVEATT
+515 PAVEATT

-571 GSLYTLSVRKN
+571 GDLYTLSVRKN

-594 APVLINPNPTTSQ
+594 APVLISPNPTTSQ
-607 AAAIEVGVQAN
+607 AAAIEVGVQAY
-618 SGTVNIYDNV
+618 SGIVNIYDNV

-635 AAGSYALRLVNGTA
+635 AAGSYALKLVNGTA

-668 IYLQSIKPYREA
+668 IYLQSIKPWRGT

>member
-26 DNGLKTGDDGTVT
+26 DNGLKTGDEGTVT

-76 VFGDETTVVGEAE
+76 VFGDETTVMGEAE
-89 MVDLKKSV
+89 MVNLKKSV

-258 YGGPQSRTFTNVPV
+258 YGGPQNRTFTNVPV

-293 VIEPAFSGE
+293 VIEPAFATTNYNLGALYTASQIGGAVTLSDNVD
-302 FAHEVV
+302 FDRTIAVQPGKTM
-308 SVSTFAALKAAATAG
+308 SVNLNGKT
-323 GDVKLES
+323 VKN
-330 AIDFTQVVTVDN
+330 TT
-342 NKTLTVDLNKQ
+342 
-353 NVANAADLWDNPS
+353 DLWENPS

-413 GHYNGNIHAV
+413 GHYNGNIHEV
-423 YVLEGV
+423 YVTEGV

-489 TNFVAPGYASIPN
+489 TNFVAPGYASIAN

-515 PTVEATT
+515 PAVEATT
-522 EAELEGSFKRG
+522 AEGLETALTTRGKIVALGQDLEYASSISPAKNTSLVMKNGAVFKSTNDDSNNINTLLSISATGVKIFGNGTLEAAPNRPNHPSAVIEVRNGG
-533 SVTAISSNISTAT
+533 SVD
-546 ITTCHSKSNLV
+546 
-557 FKNGSVLKLEPTET
+557 
-571 GSLYTLSVRKN
+571 
-582 SNLTISGNGSII
+582 ISGNLTFDAKGGSK
-594 APVLINPNPTTSQ
+594 ANN
-607 AAAIEVGVQAN
+607 AIKI
-618 SGTVNIYDNV
+618 T
-628 TLEGNSG
+628 
-635 AAGSYALRLVNGTA
+635 NGTA
-649 NIYGGHFKT
+649 NIHSGYFHT
-658 AGGLNGDSEC
+658 AGGTPKESTSEC
-668 IYLQSIKPYREA
+668 IYVAAEYRA
-680 YRQCNL
+680 SAKAIL
-686 NIYGGVFETTGD
+686 NIYGGVFECDGD
-698 AKYLIN
+698 ATYLIN
-704 CKDEP
+704 CKDE
-709 YKDGKC
+709 YRSKC
-715 AIKIM
+715 TIKIM

-741 VASGYKSVETTYN
+741 VAPGYKSVETTYN

>member
-26 DNGLKTGDDGTVT
+26 DNGLKTGDEGTVT

-89 MVDLKKSV
+89 MVNLKKSV

-206 GEVSDE
+206 GEVADE

-258 YGGPQSRTFTNVPV
+258 YGGPQNRTFTNVPV

-293 VIEPAFSGE
+293 VIEPAFATTNYNLGALYTASQIGGAVTLSDNVD
-302 FAHEVV
+302 FDRTIAVQPGKTM
-308 SVSTFAALKAAATAG
+308 SVNLNGKT
-323 GDVKLES
+323 VKN
-330 AIDFTQVVTVDN
+330 TT
-342 NKTLTVDLNKQ
+342 
-353 NVANAADLWDNPS
+353 DLWENPS

-423 YVLEGV
+423 YVTEGV

-459 NRKNG
+459 NYKNG

-489 TNFVAPGYASIPN
+489 TNFVAPGYASIAN
-502 GTAADGRTIWKVV
+502 GTTADGRTIWKVV
-515 PTVEATT
+515 PAVEATT

-594 APVLINPNPTTSQ
+594 APVLISPNPTTSQ
-607 AAAIEVGVQAN
+607 AAAIEVGVQAY
-618 SGTVNIYDNV
+618 SGIVNIYDNV

-668 IYLQSIKPYREA
+668 IYLESIKPYRGT

-726 FNPADNTAEGAHTNF
+726 FNPADNTAEGARTNF
-741 VASGYKSVETTYN
+741 VAPGYKSVETTYN

>member
-26 DNGLKTGDDGTVT
+26 DNGLKTGDEGTVT

-69 GQSTPLK
+69 GQSTPLP

-89 MVDLKKSV
+89 MVNLKKSV

-258 YGGPQSRTFTNVPV
+258 YGGPQNRTFTNVPV

-293 VIEPAFSGE
+293 VIEPAFATTNYNLGALYTASQIGGAVTLSDNVD
-302 FAHEVV
+302 FDRTIAVQPGKTM
-308 SVSTFAALKAAATAG
+308 SVNLNGKT
-323 GDVKLES
+323 VKN
-330 AIDFTQVVTVDN
+330 TT
-342 NKTLTVDLNKQ
+342 
-353 NVANAADLWDNPS
+353 DLWENPS

-384 LSGDGDVIAKANDC
+384 LSGDGEVIAKANDC
-398 YAIDV
+398 YAVDV
-403 QGGGHLVIEG
+403 QDGGHLVIED
-413 GHYNGNIHAV
+413 GHFNGNIHAV

-454 NCLDE
+454 NCYDA
-459 NRKNG
+459 NRENG

-489 TNFVAPGYASIPN
+489 TNFVASGYASIAN
-502 GTAADGRTIWKVV
+502 GTTADGRTIWKVV
-515 PTVEATT
+515 PAVEATT
-522 EAELEGSFKRG
+522 AEGLETALTTRG
-533 SVTAISSNISTAT
+533 KIVALGQDLEYASSISPARNTSLVMKNGA
-546 ITTCHSKSNLV
+546 V
-557 FKNGSVLKLEPTET
+557 FKSTNDDSNNINTLLSISAT
-571 GSLYTLSVRKN
+571 GVK
-582 SNLTISGNGSII
+582 ISGNGTLEA
-594 APVLINPNPTTSQ
+594 APNRPNHPSAVIEVRNGGSVDISGNLTFDAKGGSQ
-607 AAAIEVGVQAN
+607 ANNAIK
-618 SGTVNIYDNV
+618 IIK
-628 TLEGNSG
+628 
-635 AAGSYALRLVNGTA
+635 GTA
-649 NIYGGHFKT
+649 NIHSGYFHTVGGATKEST
-658 AGGLNGDSEC
+658 SEC
-668 IYLQSIKPYREA
+668 IYLESGWAASSKA
-680 YRQCNL
+680 NL
-686 NIYGGVFETTGD
+686 NIYGGVFECDGD
-698 AKYLIN
+698 ATYLIN
-704 CKDEP
+704 CKDE
-709 YKDGKC
+709 YRSKC
-715 AIKIM
+715 TIKIM
-720 GGIFVG
+720 GGIFVS

-741 VASGYKSVETTYN
+741 VAPGYKSVETTYN

>member
-26 DNGLKTGDDGTVT
+26 DNGLKTGDEGTVT

-89 MVDLKKSV
+89 MVNLKKSV

-124 PASQEVSVDY
+124 PASREVSVDY

-206 GEVSDE
+206 GEVADE

-293 VIEPAFSGE
+293 VIEPAFATTNYNLGALYTASQIGGAVTLSDNVD
-302 FAHEVV
+302 FDRTIAVQPGKTM
-308 SVSTFAALKAAATAG
+308 SVNLNGKTVKNAT
-323 GDVKLES
+323 
-330 AIDFTQVVTVDN
+330 
-342 NKTLTVDLNKQ
+342 
-353 NVANAADLWDNPS
+353 DLWENPS

-384 LSGDGDVIAKANDC
+384 LSGDGDVIAKVNDC
-398 YAIDV
+398 YAVDV
-403 QGGGHLVIEG
+403 QGGGHLVIDG

-423 YVLEGV
+423 YVTEGV

-459 NRKNG
+459 NYKNG

-489 TNFVAPGYASIPN
+489 TNFVAPGYASIAN
-502 GTAADGRTIWKVV
+502 GTTADGRTIWKVV
-515 PTVEATT
+515 SAVEATT
-522 EAELEGSFKRG
+522 ETELEGSFKSG

-594 APVLINPNPTTSQ
+594 APVLINPNPTKSQ
-607 AAAIEVGVQAN
+607 AAAIEVGGQAY
-618 SGTVNIYDNV
+618 SGIVNIYDNV

-668 IYLQSIKPYREA
+668 IYLQSIKPWRGT

-741 VASGYKSVETTYN
+741 VAPGYKSVETTYN

>member
-26 DNGLKTGDDGTVT
+26 DNGLKTGDKGTVT

-89 MVDLKKSV
+89 MVNLKKSV

-151 TITVSGNQSVD
+151 AITVSGNQSVD

-206 GEVSDE
+206 GEVADE
-212 ADRTFTMKAIPTA
+212 ADRTFSMKAIPTA

-293 VIEPAFSGE
+293 VIEPAFIGTLGIATDEELADAASHHNRHVQLADNVQLALPTNIAEG
-302 FAHEVV
+302 VV
-308 SVSTFAALKAAATAG
+308 ITGGTNSVLKIKNGYQIPNDNVTFKDVTLARDDSAGASDGCYLKINS
-323 GDVKLES
+323 DNVVLDNVKLG
-330 AIDFTQVVTVDN
+330 IINPNDGTYVGGGIYLN
-342 NKTLTVDLNKQ
+342 GGKTLTVRNTNFTIQAAYGVFAMDPGTTIILEDCNFGPKFQFCTNQPGNGKLIARNTTFRGWMSGWSDGYFENCTFDYGDLEYPYARCYGSSVFKGCEFGRYTTATDDHWLPTAPNRYDANGKRLLDYDYAVSCMTRHSIIEFINCRYSDGSAFNK
-353 NVANAADLWDNPS
+353 NVFLK
-366 VPNSWSLFSVRGT
+366 GTT
-379 DSKLT
+379 DS
-384 LSGDGDVIAKANDC
+384 SGDPDKVI
-398 YAIDV
+398 I
-403 QGGGHLVIEG
+403 
-413 GHYNGNIHAV
+413 
-423 YVLEGV
+423 
-429 AEIKGGTFEVQQK
+429 
-442 YPDAEKADEFVL
+442 
-454 NCLDE
+454 
-459 NRKNG
+459 NG
-464 TAKIIVT
+464 TT
-471 GGTFIGFNPG
+471 
-481 DCKAEGNG
+481 
-489 TNFVAPGYASIPN
+489 
-502 GTAADGRTIWKVV
+502 
-515 PTVEATT
+515 
-522 EAELEGSFKRG
+522 
-533 SVTAISSNISTAT
+533 
-546 ITTCHSKSNLV
+546 
-557 FKNGSVLKLEPTET
+557 
-571 GSLYTLSVRKN
+571 YTD
-582 SNLTISGNGSII
+582 
-594 APVLINPNPTTSQ
+594 IN
-607 AAAIEVGVQAN
+607 E
-618 SGTVNIYDNV
+618 
-628 TLEGNSG
+628 
-635 AAGSYALRLVNGTA
+635 
-649 NIYGGHFKT
+649 F
-658 AGGLNGDSEC
+658 
-668 IYLQSIKPYREA
+668 
-680 YRQCNL
+680 
-686 NIYGGVFETTGD
+686 
-698 AKYLIN
+698 
-704 CKDEP
+704 
-709 YKDGKC
+709 
-715 AIKIM
+715 
-720 GGIFVG
+720 
-726 FNPADNTAEGAHTNF
+726 
-741 VASGYKSVETTYN
+741 TY
-754 GKQAWKVVKE
+754 W